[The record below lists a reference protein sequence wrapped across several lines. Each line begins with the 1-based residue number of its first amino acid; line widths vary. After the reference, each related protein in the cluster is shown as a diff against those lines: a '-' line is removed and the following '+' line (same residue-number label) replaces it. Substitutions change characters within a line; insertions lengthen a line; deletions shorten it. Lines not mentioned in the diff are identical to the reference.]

1 MNKLQRPMNKNSY
14 FSVCKNLIASDLIL
28 LRQSFLNKFID
39 ITIWVVLT
47 IFVTG
52 YIMPYFGLAD
62 TFGVFQLGGVIAAV
76 GLFELYISTVDLLV
90 DFEGDRV
97 IDYNLTLPIPSWL
110 AIVSKAGYYFIVYL
124 SLTLSILPIGKLLL
138 WNQLDLMQINYF
150 KLFLAIIFQ
159 CLFYSCFVIWAA
171 SVIDN
176 MTKLGIVWARF
187 IFPMWFM
194 GGFQFSWKALYSV
207 LPIVAWI
214 DLLNPMIYITEAT
227 RASIL
232 GQTDYINFWLCLVA
246 ISCFSAICLLQGMRN
261 LKRRLDFI

>member
-1 MNKLQRPMNKNSY
+1 MNNTQRYISY
-14 FSVCKNLIASDLIL
+14 FNIFKNLILSDFIIL
-28 LRQSFLNKFID
+28 RKSFFNKFID

-52 YIMPYFGLAD
+52 YIMPYFGLSD
-62 TFGVFQLGGVIAAV
+62 SFGVFQFGGVIAAV
-76 GLFELYISTVDLLV
+76 GLFELYISAVDLLV

-110 AIVSKAGYYFIVYL
+110 AIISKAGYYFILYL
-124 SLTLSILPIGKLLL
+124 LLTLSILPIGKLLL
-138 WNQLDLMQINYF
+138 WNQLDLMQIHYF
-150 KLFLAIIFQ
+150 KLLLAIIFQ

-176 MTKLGIVWARF
+176 MSKLGMVWARF

-194 GGFQFSWKALYSV
+194 GGFQFSWIALYHV

-214 DLLNPMIYITEAT
+214 NLLNPMIYITEST
-227 RASIL
+227 RVAIL
-232 GQTDYINFWLCLVA
+232 GQSDYLNFWMCLVA
-246 ISCFSAICLLQGMRN
+246 ILFFSAICLAQGMRN
-261 LKRRLDFI
+261 LKKRLDYV